1 MKTLKL
7 TKCSGERC
15 PLKESCG
22 HFHSEEREVFVNPP
36 GETVEEHGM
45 KVFRCPVYWGE
56 QQQFLYEQLYKI
68 TNEQN

>member
-1 MKTLKL
+1 MKILKL
-7 TKCSGERC
+7 TKCSGEGC

-22 HFHSEEREVFVNPP
+22 HFHSEEKEVFVNPP